1 MRKFFPAIVLMLTLA
16 LPLGAGESSRSAS
29 CLPLHSLSPKK
40 LAFQAGESLDFVFHY
55 NWGIINA
62 DVARGSF
69 TADSSRLKKKDV
81 FLVRMFGRTAK
92 FYDAFFKVREDFHS
106 WFTCDGLVPMRF
118 TRDTREGGYYC
129 LNEYAF
135 VHGANPHIAATIE
148 NSNLPQKS
156 MEIPLGDCTF
166 DPLTLLYLARNVDMS
181 KVKPDVKIPMT
192 FAIDDEV
199 FNIYFVFKGKD
210 TCKLPGIGTVN
221 TLKFAIK
228 VVAGEMFGDASE
240 DLFMWFSDDEGKV
253 PVYLEAP
260 LKIGKVTG
268 RLEKYSGLKYPLNLK

>member
-1 MRKFFPAIVLMLTLA
+1 MRRFLFALLTCLLPAFPLA
-16 LPLGAGESSRSAS
+16 AGEPSPSAS
-29 CLPLHSLSPKK
+29 CLPVHSLSPKK
-40 LAFQAGESLDFVFHY
+40 LAFQAGEKLNFVFHF
-55 NWGIINA
+55 NLGVINA

-69 TADSSRLKKKDV
+69 TADSSRFQKKDV
-81 FLVRMFGRTAK
+81 FLVRMFGKTAK
-92 FYDAFFKVREDFHS
+92 FYDAFFKVREDFYA
-106 WFTCDGLVPMRF
+106 WFTQDGLVPLRF

-135 VHGANPHIAATIE
+135 IRRGEPHIAATLE
-148 NSNLPQKS
+148 NSNRPQMS
-156 MEIPLGDCTF
+156 MDIPLNDCTF
-166 DPLTLLYLARNVDMS
+166 DPLTLFYLARNVDMTR
-181 KVKPDVKIPMT
+181 VKPETQIPMT

-210 TCKLPGIGTVN
+210 SCKLPGIGTVN

-228 VVAGEMFGDASE
+228 VVAGEMFGDAKE
-240 DLFMWFSDDEGKV
+240 DLYMWFSDDDGKV

-268 RLEKYSGLKYPLNLK
+268 RLESYEGLKYPLNIK